1 MQAKAPSEY
10 PDVKSYEDDDEDDYE
25 DLSDDTS
32 LSSIF
37 SVFSSSSISSSE
49 STEELEGAAK
59 ELARLLLEDKI
70 LMPLFDAV
78 PNRVMTDKFERNFAR
93 LLNVFAID
101 LGAEA
106 RSAPEKIAAQ
116 FVSRSKQGASI
127 PEDG

>member
-1 MQAKAPSEY
+1 M
-10 PDVKSYEDDDEDDYE
+10 
-25 DLSDDTS
+25 
-32 LSSIF
+32 
-37 SVFSSSSISSSE
+37 FSSSSVSSSE